1 MRSSSD
7 DRPPIALLRAPSDES
22 LRATHQE
29 RLDRT
34 NLLSFFGLLPA
45 IPTAVLAAWIL
56 HGTVDHRHLVL
67 WTASLSVLV
76 VLAAATNGTHVILRR
91 RHASTAWLEKFE
103 IIPLTGVA
111 MAWGVAPIVLRPPP
125 GRGDLLMVL
134 LLFALSAA
142 SVNIVLNAAVRR
154 YFLAFQTT
162 MVALLVVGLL
172 LSGQPL
178 RIPMATAAIAYLALT
193 SMLHNVVFH
202 SVVDAMFLGRTL
214 ADTNSELT
222 RANAALADRAAAD
235 ALTGLG
241 NRIAL
246 LDTLNDEL
254 KAGSDVALVYLD
266 LDRFKIV
273 NDSLGHAAGDELLCT
288 IAERLRRLVR
298 AGDLPV
304 RLGGDEFC
312 VLLQNDGDHRAI
324 RSFAQR
330 IIDSISE
337 PMWIE
342 GHELAVNASAGV
354 AVARRGDSAAD
365 MLRHADAAMYQA
377 KEAGRN
383 RVQMFD
389 HRLRST
395 LAQRMDEEQ
404 SLRRAIIDGEIM
416 PWYQPEID
424 LATGLIVGAEVLARW
439 ERPDGVVV
447 PAASFV
453 PLAEE
458 SGLVEMMNEHLFRLS
473 LAQRAAWHRRGMSP
487 EFRIRMNMSSREL
500 SRPGQAMRL
509 DTLLRLSGC
518 PAQGV
523 SLEVTESSVI
533 TDLDLAAL
541 QLGDIRRSG
550 ISIALD
556 DFGTGY
562 SSLSLLRVLPL
573 DGVKIDQS
581 FIEHLAT
588 DPRDRALVSAVIGLA
603 TELGLIVTAE
613 GVESHAQAAA
623 LRAMGCPRG
632 QGYLWS
638 PAVPSPELWARV
650 RQQADREG
658 TVRQQADREGTV
670 RSAGASATGTVHG
683 LGDLAVEAPVQPSIL
698 NTFGLDDEDT
708 SPA

>member
-1 MRSSSD
+1 MRSSPG
-7 DRPPIALLRAPSDES
+7 DRPSVAVLRAPTDES
-22 LRATHQE
+22 LRATRQE

-45 IPTAVLAAWIL
+45 IPTALLAAWIL
-56 HGTVDHRHLVL
+56 RGAVSDRRLMA
-67 WTASLSVLV
+67 WTMTLSVLTLV
-76 VLAAATNGTHVILRR
+76 AAATSGLHVLLRR
-91 RHASTAWLEKFE
+91 RGASTRWLERIE
-103 IIPLTGVA
+103 IVPLTAVA
-111 MAWGVAPIVLRPPP
+111 VAWGAAPLILRVPVD
-125 GRGDLLMVL
+125 RGDLFMVL

-142 SVNIVLNAAVRR
+142 SVNIVLNAAVRP
-154 YFLAFQTT
+154 YFIAFQST
-162 MVALLVVGLL
+162 MIALLVLGLL
-172 LSGQPL
+172 ASDQAV
-178 RIPMATAAIAYLALT
+178 RIPMAIAAIAYLALT

-214 ADTNSELT
+214 AETNTELT
-222 RANAALADRAAAD
+222 RANSALSDRAAAD

-246 LDTLNDEL
+246 LDLLNDEL
-254 KAGSDVALVYLD
+254 GSGTDVALVYLD

-288 IAERLRRLVR
+288 IADRLRRLVR

-312 VLLQNDGDHRAI
+312 VLLQNDGDHRAT

-354 AVARRGDSAAD
+354 AVARRGDTAAD

-389 HRLRST
+389 HRLRSS

-424 LATGLIVGAEVLARW
+424 LQTGSIVGAEVLARW

-447 PAASFV
+447 PAAAFV

-458 SGLVEMMNEHLFRLS
+458 SGLVEMMNDHLFRLA
-473 LAQRAAWHRRGMSP
+473 LAQRAAWHRRGMDPS
-487 EFRIRMNMSSREL
+487 FRIRINMSSREL

-509 DTLLRLSGC
+509 ETLLRLSGC
-518 PAQGV
+518 PAHGV

-541 QLGDIRRSG
+541 QLADIRRSG

-562 SSLSLLRVLPL
+562 SSLSLLRALPL

-581 FIEHLAT
+581 FIVDLTRE
-588 DPRDRALVSAVIGLA
+588 PRDRALVSAVVGLA
-603 TELGLIVTAE
+603 RELGLVVTAE
-613 GVESHAQAAA
+613 GVESHAQAAV
-623 LRAMGCPRG
+623 LREMGCPRA

-638 PAVPSPELWARV
+638 AAVPSPELWAKV
-650 RQQADREG
+650 RQQSHHDAARRERSG
-658 TVRQQADREGTV
+658 RQLHGAEGNGDG
-670 RSAGASATGTVHG
+670 R
-683 LGDLAVEAPVQPSIL
+683 GDLGVEPAVHPPIL
-698 NTFGLDDEDT
+698 TAFGSNDQDARPT
-708 SPA
+708 